1 MRYTVK
7 QLASLAGVSKRTLHY
22 YDQIG
27 LLPPAEIGE
36 NRYRYYGE
44 QAMLHLQQIL
54 FYREL
59 GFSLEQIK
67 TILHQPGF
75 DLLQALEG
83 HKQALLQQVERTN
96 CLIDTVEQT
105 MKHIRGEIKMSQ
117 QDFYKGFDEEQQK
130 RYEEQ
135 ARQRWGAEQVNESS
149 RRWNANTP
157 EQKNAILTELHEITS
172 GIATNMERG
181 LDSPDVQYWIG
192 RWYQAINTHFYPC
205 SLEIFEALGHGYVQ
219 DPQFTASYEKVRP
232 GLAAF
237 MEQAMTYYCTQARA
251 HA

>member
-1 MRYTVK
+1 
-7 QLASLAGVSKRTLHY
+7 
-22 YDQIG
+22 
-27 LLPPAEIGE
+27 
-36 NRYRYYGE
+36 
-44 QAMLHLQQIL
+44 
-54 FYREL
+54 
-59 GFSLEQIK
+59 
-67 TILHQPGF
+67 
-75 DLLQALEG
+75 
-83 HKQALLQQVERTN
+83 
-96 CLIDTVEQT
+96 
-105 MKHIRGEIKMSQ
+105 MSQ

-157 EQKNAILTELHEITS
+157 EQKNAILAELHEITS